1 VAPFLKRATTL
12 LVVFTALTV
21 AAFAAERGVRRR
33 VEPVYPELARRMHL
47 SGSVKLEVAITSGGN
62 VRNVNA
68 RGGNPLLVQAA
79 TDAIKKWQ
87 FEPGPEETKEI
98 TFEFKAQ

>member
-1 VAPFLKRATTL
+1 MAPFLKRATTL

-21 AAFAAERGVRRR
+21 AAFAADRGVRRR

-47 SGSVKLEVAITSGGN
+47 SGLVKLQVSITSGGSVWN
-62 VRNVNA
+62 VIA
-68 RGGNPLLVQAA
+68 RGGNPLLVEAA
-79 TDAIKKWQ
+79 TDAVKKWQ
-87 FEPGPEETKEI
+87 FEPGPAEVKEI